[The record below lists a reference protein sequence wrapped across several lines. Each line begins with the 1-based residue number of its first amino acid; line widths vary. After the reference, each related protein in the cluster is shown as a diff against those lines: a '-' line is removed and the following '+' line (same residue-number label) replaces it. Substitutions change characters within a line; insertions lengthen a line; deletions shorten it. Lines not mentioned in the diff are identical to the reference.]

1 MRKMKQI
8 NAILSVLHKSV
19 GQAVCHWTS
28 IRLFVVYR
36 KNWSP
41 SWVVLVGNSL
51 VFFKDPKSQTPSSWV
66 RALVIRT
73 CDQKF

>member
-1 MRKMKQI
+1 MTWCSASPVTGI
-8 NAILSVLHKSV
+8 Y
-19 GQAVCHWTS
+19 VCF
-28 IRLFVVYR
+28 LFCR

-66 RALVIRT
+66 RAQTVCVFNGLGPVIDGSEIIT
-73 CDQKF
+73 

>member
-1 MRKMKQI
+1 M
-8 NAILSVLHKSV
+8 
-19 GQAVCHWTS
+19 C
-28 IRLFVVYR
+28 FCR

-66 RALVIRT
+66 RVQTKYGFAVFVFIYIFSARILKLQEKKT
-73 CDQKF
+73 CF